1 MSDPPRC
8 LNALI
13 TSIGDKRMYLTR
25 LVGSRKL
32 ITKETVFDV
41 AHRGFAGVA
50 VVLGLLSCAS
60 GAMAQ
65 NLVADPTLLTLGTS
79 GSPWSLNNGA
89 IGTIES
95 GPYTGFNFFQS
106 GCVSNC
112 FDPVN
117 GSFISQNIS
126 LPAGD
131 YSFSLLLDS
140 DIGEDPARTPN
151 AVQVNLFPV
160 ETPPADQATVL
171 SVENNTVAGWVLES
185 TEFDLSSAG
194 QYVLQI
200 YGEQIPGVEGV
211 TDIDLQQAPAG
222 APEPSCLF
230 LAAAGATALL
240 GVKRRKDT
248 SSAAH

>member
-1 MSDPPRC
+1 
-8 LNALI
+8 
-13 TSIGDKRMYLTR
+13 MYLTR

-41 AHRGFAGVA
+41 AHRGFAGAA

-117 GSFISQNIS
+117 GSFILQTITV
-126 LPAGD
+126 PEAGD
-131 YSFSLLLDS
+131 YDFSLLVDS
-140 DIGEDPARTPN
+140 DIGQSPARTPN

-160 ETPPADQATVL
+160 GTPPADQTTVL
-171 SVENNTVAGWVLES
+171 SVENNTTPGWVLENS
-185 TEFDLSSAG
+185 EFDLPSAG

-200 YGEQIPGVEGV
+200 YGEQIPGVEGF
-211 TDIDLQQAPAG
+211 TDPNLQQAPTSTT
-222 APEPSCLF
+222 PEPSSLL
-230 LAAAGATALL
+230 LAVTGATLL
-240 GVKRRKDT
+240 GVKRRKDR